1 MNSGTLIPLNKYKVH
16 KDIFKEKQK
25 GLETKK
31 KSYSKHTKIINVPVT
46 IYYFVRGWSN
56 LYGFF

>member
-25 GLETKK
+25 GLET
-31 KSYSKHTKIINVPVT
+31 
-46 IYYFVRGWSN
+46 
-56 LYGFF
+56 